1 MKKITMKRWFKNL
14 CLFFSGIIFV
24 LLIKFVVL
32 FSDRIRKEVDVPS
45 RIQDTLLSIIAVQ
58 TETGDAPIVALIT
71 YEDSI
76 ISIGY
81 NTVKKEHDFT
91 GHAEI
96 NAINNAISS
105 IGYDEFYNLDKDKMV
120 LYTTYEPCLMC
131 RGAISHMD
139 IHKVVILFKKDFSN
153 NLKQEWRN
161 VFKYHFYKRIGN
173 ISESDK
179 SEYYSIIEK

>member
-1 MKKITMKRWFKNL
+1 MIKIFKSRWFKNI

-24 LLIKFVVL
+24 LFIQFVLL
-32 FSDRIRKEVDVPS
+32 FSDRIRPNVEVPS
-45 RIQDTLLSIIAVQ
+45 LIQDTLLSVITMPTDI
-58 TETGDAPIVALIT
+58 GDAPIVALIT

-81 NTVKKEHDFT
+81 NTIKKEHDFT

-105 IGYDEFYNLDKDKMV
+105 VGYEEFYNLDKDKMV
-120 LYTTYEPCLMC
+120 LYITYEPCLMC

-139 IHKVVILFKKDFSN
+139 FIK
-153 NLKQEWRN
+153 
-161 VFKYHFYKRIGN
+161 
-173 ISESDK
+173 
-179 SEYYSIIEK
+179 